1 MYRCLNARHR
11 RASVHHWV
19 KIITLSHKKIALRRV
34 LNAVVRQTR
43 ACPFPTGFSP
53 SGDLSFRLIFAISV
67 RRNGSLAV
75 WPVPRLPGVGRSTDP
90 SRDFQRC
97 LIQTMPPDVT
107 AHATCT
113 PLRPSVD
120 GVLETSAPGV
130 SRPCTTGNTR
140 AEDMGDRARKIP
152 FDFVFSRVVGP
163 RERAP
168 SRDLKTH

>member
-1 MYRCLNARHR
+1 M
-11 RASVHHWV
+11 
-19 KIITLSHKKIALRRV
+19 
-34 LNAVVRQTR
+34 
-43 ACPFPTGFSP
+43 
-53 SGDLSFRLIFAISV
+53 
-67 RRNGSLAV
+67 

-90 SRDFQRC
+90 SQHDVYAHRNVRSFDT
-97 LIQTMPPDVT
+97 IQTMPPDVT

-140 AEDMGDRARKIP
+140 AEDMGDRALKIP
-152 FDFVFSRVVGP
+152 FDFVFPCVVGR

-168 SRDLKTH
+168 SRDLKNALGLTRSSRESGFYVTTSSSTPPPPPRTTAKKK